1 MPMKVK
7 TKNYWRNMIL
17 NKYTKIAAIVVET
30 ALIATFIVLAVAVGA
45 KNKQLKQCRQQIAE
59 QTVVIDSLKKQCN
72 ELAMLE
78 SLHVEVAF
86 QFTQKNVL
94 SFSANNCQNI
104 AKEICYITRGEL
116 LDSLKAAKGLKDQ
129 M

>member
-1 MPMKVK
+1 
-7 TKNYWRNMIL
+7 MIL
-17 NKYTKIAAIVVET
+17 DKKIKIVAYVME
-30 ALIATFIVLAVAVGA
+30 ALILAVLVALAIAVGA

-86 QFTQKNVL
+86 QFTQKNIL

-104 AKEICYITRGEL
+104 AKEICYLTRGEL
-116 LDSLKAAKGLKDQ
+116 LDSLKSAKGLKDQ

>member
-1 MPMKVK
+1 
-7 TKNYWRNMIL
+7 MIL

>member
-1 MPMKVK
+1 MI
-7 TKNYWRNMIL
+7 TKYI
-17 NKYTKIAAIVVET
+17 KIAAYVIEAAIIAVLVIL
-30 ALIATFIVLAVAVGA
+30 AIATGA
-45 KNKQLKQCRQQIAE
+45 KNRTIKQQIAE